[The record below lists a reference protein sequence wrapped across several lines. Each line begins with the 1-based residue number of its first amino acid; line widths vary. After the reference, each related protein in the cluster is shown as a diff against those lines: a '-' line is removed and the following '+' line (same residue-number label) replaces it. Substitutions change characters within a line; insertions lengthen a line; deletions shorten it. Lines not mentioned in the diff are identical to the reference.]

1 MRARDA
7 RRLHRELVDQLVGS
21 GAITDPRVEEA
32 FRAVPRQVFLP
43 GVPAERAYADEA
55 IVTRRDAQGRPISSS
70 SQPTIMALMLGQL
83 GVRPGHRVLEV
94 GAGTGYHAALLARLA
109 LHDGRVTTVDLD
121 REITAEAQRRLR
133 DAGVRGVR
141 VRTGD
146 GWDGWPAD
154 APFDRVIAT
163 VGVDDVAP
171 AWAAQLA
178 PGGRIVAPLWL
189 RGGFQITVALE
200 PRDDCLVAA
209 SVLGCG
215 FMRLRGP
222 HAGLAAYVD
231 ARGWTVSVDDGEAE
245 AARALDAALA
255 GGLREEPVAR
265 PPQRWELRLLLD
277 EPDAV
282 AAFPRGAT
290 RSLPALLTSDPA
302 GFAVVDGATLRS
314 AGAPEVAARLRAAA
328 ARAAPLT
335 VDRLRLRVAP
345 HADPAPA
352 ARWVLVRR
360 DHVLLLDEPEA
371 EHQ

>member
-1 MRARDA
+1 MGRDA
-7 RRLHRELVDQLVGS
+7 RRLHRQLVDQLVRS

-55 IVTRRDAQGRPISSS
+55 IVTRRDPHGQPISSS

-83 GVRPGHRVLEV
+83 DVQHGHRVLEL

-109 LHDGRVTTVDLD
+109 LAGGRVTTVDLD
-121 REITAEAQRRLR
+121 DEITAEAKARLR

-146 GWDGWPAD
+146 GWDGWPSD

-171 AWAAQLA
+171 AWVAQLA

-189 RGGFQITVALE
+189 RAGFQLAVALE
-200 PRDDCLVAA
+200 PEDGGMVAT

-231 ARGWTVSVDDGEAE
+231 ARGWTVSVDGGEAE
-245 AARALDAALA
+245 TARALDAALA
-255 GGLREEPVAR
+255 EGLREEPVAR
-265 PPQRWELRLLLD
+265 APQRWELRLLLD

-282 AAFPRGAT
+282 AAFPRGTT
-290 RSLPALLTSDPA
+290 RPLPALLTVDPP
-302 GFAVVDGATLRS
+302 GFAVIDGAALRA
-314 AGAPEVAARLRAAA
+314 AGAPQAAARLRAAA
-328 ARAAPLT
+328 AHATPLT
-335 VDRLRLRVAP
+335 VDRLRLRVVP
-345 HADPAPA
+345 HSDPLPDAQ
-352 ARWVLVRR
+352 WVLERR
-360 DHVLLLDEPEA
+360 DHVLLLDE
-371 EHQ
+371 HRS